1 MLLSSTS
8 LRHRL
13 RWINV
18 ATALV
23 LACVIV
29 FTLTNLHDLQ
39 RTFARYQERVGAARL
54 LVEVKAAALAA
65 SRTDP
70 IPMESGDKIRGADR
84 EVQAM
89 LQEIARRAGSAAER
103 EKLAAMEKTW
113 QDYIRQFE
121 SAITIAAQSP
131 MDAMSIPEAIYQTL
145 LQPMTAD
152 IDALLAHNR
161 TEAEDAERE
170 FQATLDRILWLVVAP
185 LLLAGGVIIA
195 FQLAF
200 GGHLKKRVGE
210 FTERVDV
217 LYNGDLRTRLPEG
230 RDELGEVGARM
241 NTFIG
246 RFGEIFGEVGNVS
259 AEVTRASRRVDEM
272 TNAVNQ
278 NSRIQSEKL
287 EHVQDAIDELGT
299 LIDRL
304 VDNARSVES
313 ALAEARGA
321 VERGNATGRQA
332 VDTMLAM
339 ESDVDRSVAAI
350 NDQGKA
356 IGQISGVSRIIRD
369 IAEQTN
375 LLALNAAIEA
385 ARAGEAGRGFAVVAD
400 EVRKLSERTQ
410 GSTRDIET
418 LLEQVNARTGIVE
431 ETMDRVRSAAKEG
444 VAFGQDVRHMLD
456 LIAQAVQTVAARM
469 EEISLA
475 THRQAEASR
484 EVIGHV
490 EAVADIAAA
499 TTADIVSTH
508 AEVKGL
514 SSLSENLNGAVG
526 RFTWA

>member
-1 MLLSSTS
+1 MLLTSMS

-13 RWINV
+13 HWINV

-23 LACVIV
+23 LAGVIV

-39 RTFARYQERVGAARL
+39 RTFARYQERVGVARL
-54 LVEVKAAALAA
+54 LIEVKAEALAA

-70 IPMESGDKIRGADR
+70 IPVESEERIQAANRK
-84 EVQAM
+84 VQA
-89 LQEIARRAGSAAER
+89 LLEETTKFAGSDAER
-103 EKLAAMEKTW
+103 EQLAEMGKTW
-113 QDYIRQFE
+113 QEYIRQFE
-121 SAITIAAQSP
+121 SAIKIASQNP

-145 LQPMTAD
+145 LQPMAAR
-152 IDALLAHNR
+152 IDSIVASNR
-161 TEAEDAERE
+161 EQAREAELE

-185 LLLAGGVIIA
+185 LLLAGGLIIA

-200 GGHLKKRVGE
+200 GGHLKKRVGQ

-217 LYNGDLRTRLPEG
+217 LYQGDLRTRLPEG

-241 NTFIG
+241 NTFIS

-259 AEVTRASRRVDEM
+259 AEVKRASRRVDDM
-272 TNAVNQ
+272 TQAVTR
-278 NSRIQSEKL
+278 NSQVQAERL
-287 EHVQDAIDELGT
+287 DHVRDAIDELGI
-299 LIDRL
+299 LIERL
-304 VDNARSVES
+304 VDNARSVEG
-313 ALAEARGA
+313 ALSEART
-321 VERGNATGRQA
+321 VVQRGNATGQRA
-332 VDTMLAM
+332 VDILLAM
-339 ESDVDRSVAAI
+339 EGDVDRSAAALG
-350 NDQGKA
+350 DQGKA
-356 IGQISGVSRIIRD
+356 IEQISGVSRIIRD

-410 GSTRDIET
+410 VSTRDIET
-418 LLEQVNARTGIVE
+418 ILQQVHARTGVVGE
-431 ETMDRVRSAAKEG
+431 AMDRVRQAAKQG
-444 VAFGQDVRHMLD
+444 MAFGHDVRQMLD
-456 LIAQAVQTVAARM
+456 HIEEAVQAVNQRM

-475 THRQAEASR
+475 TNQQAEASR
-484 EVIGHV
+484 AVIGHV
-490 EAVADIAAA
+490 QTVADIAAA

-514 SSLSENLNGAVG
+514 STLSESLHGAVG